1 MSDSLQVDYEGEGS
15 EKLANELA
23 RHVGDAGSVVL
34 ARMYEPEKGGGW
46 AAILSTEYAAL
57 KVFYKYRH
65 SDVRLD
71 PNPRG
76 WTVTCRPK
84 SAQ

>member
-1 MSDSLQVDYEGEGS
+1 MSDVQVGYEGEGS
-15 EKLANELA
+15 ERLAKELA
-23 RHVGDAGSVVL
+23 GVVGDAGAVL
-34 ARMYEPEKGGGW
+34 VARLYEPEKGGGW
-46 AAILSTEYAAL
+46 AAVLSTEYAAL

-71 PNPRG
+71 ANPRG